1 MRALPVTLN
10 RKHSYLHIKLRLLQL
25 SPNTNYTQRL
35 LDVLLKI
42 QGMNNHVYYATDLC
56 LVF

>member
-1 MRALPVTLN
+1 MTLN